1 VKFIPE
7 LLATCGQSDS
17 GTRANSPNSAIA
29 KNIKSPPV
37 KIARQKQKQKGQRCS
52 FLLFDKL
59 KTKMIKGWQKTS
71 FIDYPGK
78 ISTVIFFSGCNFRCR
93 FCHNPDLVFNR
104 PKLKKITEEEI
115 INFLNKRKK
124 IIEAVVVSGGEPT
137 LMKNLDVFLAKI
149 KALGY
154 LIKLDTNGTNP
165 EAIKSLL
172 AKKLIDYLAMDI
184 KGPLEKY
191 SLITQRSF
199 DINKIKESVKI
210 IMQSGL
216 PYEFRS
222 TILPLVHQEKVILA
236 MAEAI
241 KDAEV
246 FYLQKFVS
254 HKNLVDRRIAG
265 EKFYSQAEMADLA
278 KKCRQFV
285 KKCLI
290 R

>member
-1 VKFIPE
+1 
-7 LLATCGQSDS
+7 
-17 GTRANSPNSAIA
+17 
-29 KNIKSPPV
+29 
-37 KIARQKQKQKGQRCS
+37 
-52 FLLFDKL
+52 
-59 KTKMIKGWQKTS
+59 MIKGWQKTS

-104 PKLKKITEEEI
+104 LKLKKISEDEI
-115 INFLNKRKK
+115 TNFLNKRKK
-124 IIEAVVVSGGEPT
+124 IIEAVVISGGEPT
-137 LMKNLDVFLAKI
+137 LKKNLDVFLAKI

-191 SLITQRSF
+191 SLITQRVY
-199 DINKIKESVKI
+199 DINKIKESIKI

-222 TILPLVHQEKVILA
+222 TILPLLHQEKDILA

-241 KDAEV
+241 NGAEV
-246 FYLQKFVS
+246 FYLQKFVYQ
-254 HKNLVDRRIAG
+254 KNLVDRKIGR
-265 EKFYSQAEMADLA
+265 EKFYSQAEMTDLA